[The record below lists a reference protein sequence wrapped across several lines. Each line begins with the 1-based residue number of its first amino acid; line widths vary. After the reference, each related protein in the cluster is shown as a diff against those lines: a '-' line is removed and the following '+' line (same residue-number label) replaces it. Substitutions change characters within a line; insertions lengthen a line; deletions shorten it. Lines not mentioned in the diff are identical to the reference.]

1 MKKYTWLCA
10 VICLVALL
18 IAGCTG
24 ETADIDQQTQDTSV
38 TQNTTEEH
46 IDGIEDSI
54 FDGATQ
60 GVEQPTGK
68 TDESTPEEPTAE
80 QGSDEQTTTEA
91 ATAPTVAEDETLSY
105 EQWLKLSPTE
115 QRLYQE
121 SFSDIEAFYVW
132 YDAAKKAYEAA
143 NPPIEIGSGTIDMS
157 TLPT

>member
-10 VICLVALL
+10 VICLLALL
-18 IAGCTG
+18 FAGCTG
-24 ETADIDQQTQDTSV
+24 ASGDIAQQTTDT
-38 TQNTTEEH
+38 TQGTTEEQ

-54 FDGATQ
+54 FDDPTLNAD
-60 GVEQPTGK
+60 QPTGK
-68 TDESTPEEPTAE
+68 TDDTAPEDPTDE
-80 QGSDEQTTTEA
+80 QGSEEQNTTEA
-91 ATAPTVAEDETLSY
+91 ATAPTVTEGQTLSY

-143 NPPIEIGSGTIDMS
+143 NPPIEIGSGSVDMS